1 MSLWLFRAGKNGEYE
16 DKFLIE
22 GRVYLTWDDFDVD
35 LKKIDSQEALYKILI
50 KKYDLPK
57 EKTAINWASQIWPIA
72 HKMKVGDWVVLP
84 SKMNRTLHFGK
95 ITGDYIYDKSLGN
108 PYYHYRDIDW
118 FALDIPRD
126 RFDQDIL
133 YSLGAFMTVCSI
145 HKNNAEERIKQMAK
159 NNWYTKS
166 KIGVETIEEI
176 EEESKIDLE
185 EYIFDQIS
193 ERIIQKFKG
202 HRMEDLINEILKAK
216 GFTTYRSPEGA
227 DHGVDLLASPDTLGF
242 GSPKICI
249 QVKTNDTP
257 TNKYKTVFS
266 VGDVLD
272 RSIYVDTN
280 PFIIRDEIC
289 TVGKYNQEKYKGVIY
304 GSLVEDIEIEIAI
317 NIDKRMTADFPAYIG
332 MTWVDPKS
340 TDQRKQFWKSLIRTF
355 SVEYMTITSYII

>member
-16 DKFLIE
+16 DKFLTD
-22 GRVYLTWDDFDVD
+22 GRVYLTWDDFDADLRKVD
-35 LKKIDSQEALYKILI
+35 SHEDLYKILV

-72 HKMKVGDWVVLP
+72 HRMEKGDWVVLP
-84 SKMNRTLHFGK
+84 SKINRTLHFGK
-95 ITGDYIYDKSLGN
+95 IVGDYVYDESLGS
-108 PYYHYRDIDW
+108 PYYHYRDINW

-133 YSLGAFMTVCSI
+133 YSLGAFMTVCRI
-145 HKNNAEERIKQMAK
+145 HKNNAEKRIKEMAK
-159 NNWYTKS
+159 NNWYTTPKT
-166 KIGVETIEEI
+166 GIEAI
-176 EEESKIDLE
+176 EGNSEDSKIDLD

-257 TNKYKTVFS
+257 IDRTTLDQLIGTMSNYNADYGMLVSWSGFKTS
-266 VGDVLD
+266 VIREIPKQFFKVRLWDS
-272 RSIYVDTN
+272 RT
-280 PFIIRDEIC
+280 IIQEIFNNYEKLSDEI
-289 TVGKYNQEKYKGVIY
+289 K
-304 GSLVEDIEIEIAI
+304 SEIPLKKVWMLNME
-317 NIDKRMTADFPAYIG
+317 
-332 MTWVDPKS
+332 
-340 TDQRKQFWKSLIRTF
+340 
-355 SVEYMTITSYII
+355 E

>member
-1 MSLWLFRAGKNGEYE
+1 MDFIGGDKMSLWLFRAGKNGEYE
-16 DKFLIE
+16 DKFLTD

-35 LKKIDSQEALYKILI
+35 LRKINSQEDLYKILI

-72 HKMKVGDWVVLP
+72 HRMKEEDWVVLP
-84 SKMNRTLHFGK
+84 SKVNRTLHFGK
-95 ITGDYIYDKSLGN
+95 IVGEYVYDESLGS
-108 PYYHYRDIDW
+108 PYYHYRNIDW

-133 YSLGAFMTVCSI
+133 YSLGAFMTVCRI

-159 NNWYTKS
+159 NNWYTKP
-166 KIGVETIEEI
+166 KIGIETIEEI
-176 EEESKIDLE
+176 GEESKIDLD

-216 GFTTYRSPEGA
+216 GFTTYRSPEGT

-257 TNKYKTVFS
+257 IDRPTLDQLIGTMSNYNANYGMLVSWSGFKTS
-266 VGDVLD
+266 VIREIPKQFFKVRLWDS
-272 RSIYVDTN
+272 RT
-280 PFIIRDEIC
+280 IIQEIFNNYEKLSDEIK
-289 TVGKYNQEKYKGVIY
+289 TEIPLKRVWMLN
-304 GSLVEDIEIEIAI
+304 IEE
-317 NIDKRMTADFPAYIG
+317 
-332 MTWVDPKS
+332 
-340 TDQRKQFWKSLIRTF
+340 
-355 SVEYMTITSYII
+355 